1 MTTIPIRDL
10 LRQPAKVKRLT
21 RAGEVVRITE
31 RGMPLWDVQTAAL
44 PEASQT
50 EIERLRGVNELL
62 DDLMAETPLPSHA
75 GSVPISN
82 VVMGSR

>member
-1 MTTIPIRDL
+1 MTTIPIREL
-10 LRQPAKVKRLT
+10 LRQPSKVKRLT

-31 RGMPLWDVQTAAL
+31 RGVPLWDVQTAAL

-62 DDLMAETPLPSHA
+62 DDLMAETPLPAHA